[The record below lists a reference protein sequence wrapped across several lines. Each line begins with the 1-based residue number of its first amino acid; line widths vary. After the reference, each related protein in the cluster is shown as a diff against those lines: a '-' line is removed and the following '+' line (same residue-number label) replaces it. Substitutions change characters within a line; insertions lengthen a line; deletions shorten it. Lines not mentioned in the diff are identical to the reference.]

1 MSNKGAILAAA
12 AAAAFVLGAGNAA
25 LANHH
30 EKGEKVKCEGV
41 NACKGSS
48 ECKTAENECGGHNSC
63 KGKGW
68 VTMSKADCDAAK
80 KAAKS

>member
-1 MSNKGAILAAA
+1 MSNKGAVLAAA

-25 LANHH
+25 LADHH
-30 EKGEKVKCEGV
+30 EQGEKVKCEGV
-41 NACKGSS
+41 NSCKGAS
-48 ECKTAENECGGHNSC
+48 ECKTAHSECGGQNSC

-68 VTMSKADCDAAK
+68 VTMSEAECDAAK

>member
-1 MSNKGAILAAA
+1 MTNKGAVLAAA

-30 EKGEKVKCEGV
+30 EKGEKVHCEGV
-41 NACKGSS
+41 NACKGMS
-48 ECKTAENECGGHNSC
+48 ECKTAHNECGGLNSC

-68 VTMSKADCDAAK
+68 IAMTEAECDTAK